1 MARPS
6 KYTPELSKRIA
17 QYISD
22 GLTVRDA
29 CYGAGISEDT
39 FCRWRKEKPEF
50 NEAINKATR
59 IQTWSSEALARTS
72 EYRRYIRKQK
82 QQDFPQATSKG
93 NLIRL
98 LQNKPIL
105 SHFEASEKHIITT
118 QQLDSLTNLPIKAGV
133 NTNSYG
139 ELVAC
144 DPYVNSDTNCVEWVD
159 KYQPTES
166 LTRRICA
173 RDVWARKHIA

>member
-50 NEAINKATR
+50 DEAIEKATKAQ
-59 IQTWSSEALARTS
+59 IWSSEALARTS

-82 QQDFPQATSKG
+82 RQGCPQATPKD
-93 NLIRL
+93 NLTHL

-105 SHFEASEKHIITT
+105 SHFEVSERHITT
-118 QQLDSLTNLPIKAGV
+118 RQLDPLTSLPIRAGV
-133 NTNSYG
+133 STNNYG
-139 ELVAC
+139 KLVAC

-159 KYQPTES
+159 KYQPTGN
-166 LTRRICA
+166 LVRRTCS
-173 RDVWARKHIA
+173 REVWCKKHEK